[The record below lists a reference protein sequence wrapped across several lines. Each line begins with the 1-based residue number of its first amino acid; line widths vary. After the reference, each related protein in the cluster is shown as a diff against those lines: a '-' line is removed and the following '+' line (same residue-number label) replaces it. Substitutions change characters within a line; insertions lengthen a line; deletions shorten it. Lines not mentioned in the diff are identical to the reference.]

1 MSDTTEQECAC
12 CGFDTDCIQGLCSSC
27 YDYNCEIEKLNKQ
40 LIKSIRN
47 KPITE
52 HPDVQRLIIQVETLS
67 QENKRLSKRDCN
79 STVQIL
85 LPTADR
91 PFNKEDCRIVDV
103 GYSDNIY
110 VVECAAVTEL
120 QAENAKLKEALKV
133 ARGMIMMGYDRKDD
147 ARGYEQIEEALKGE

>member
-52 HPDVQRLIIQVETLS
+52 HPDVQRLIGQV
-67 QENKRLSKRDCN
+67 
-79 STVQIL
+79 V
-85 LPTADR
+85 
-91 PFNKEDCRIVDV
+91 
-103 GYSDNIY
+103 
-110 VVECAAVTEL
+110 EL
-120 QAENAKLKEALKV
+120 QAEVKRLKKEKPRTGQSINA
-133 ARGMIMMGYDRKDD
+133 RK
-147 ARGYEQIEEALKGE
+147 